1 MSFLS
6 SGNIISES
14 PTGLF
19 SGKKKV
25 VIPEYRS
32 MRKLGASVSLTYGG
46 KEVGREGVKRLV
58 KSCV

>member
-19 SGKKKV
+19 SGKKRVKS
-25 VIPEYRS
+25 PEYMS
-32 MRKLGASVSLTYGG
+32 MRNLGASVSVTYGG
-46 KEVGREGVKRLV
+46 KKVGSE
-58 KSCV
+58 